1 MGRGPNSG
9 SSARIQHLNRETA
22 EVRVEGDHREAVLEG
37 DRRELRVR
45 DQVPGDLRVAQDF
58 AQERCGAESRRWNPR

>member
-1 MGRGPNSG
+1 
-9 SSARIQHLNRETA
+9 
-22 EVRVEGDHREAVLEG
+22 VLKG